1 MFIHNPWIHA
11 NLYNLF
17 KCVQNGVVYVEI
29 RMNLD
34 WKMLYFSLL
43 VHDT

>member
-1 MFIHNPWIHA
+1 MLIYTTYLNV
-11 NLYNLF
+11 Y
-17 KCVQNGVVYVEI
+17 KNGVVYVEI